1 MKEKVLIGMSG
12 GVDSSVAALLL
23 KEEGYEVIG
32 ATMQLL
38 DDDKTKDAIKDAKKI
53 CELIKMEH
61 IVIDLRKE
69 FKEQIIDDFIKSY
82 KEGKTPNPC
91 VNCNRKFK
99 FGLFL
104 EEAKKRGINYI
115 ATGHYAKVENNHLVM
130 SDVES
135 KDQSY
140 FLCQIKKE
148 VLPHILFPLN
158 KYKTKEEVRN
168 IASNYNLE
176 VSKKKDSQEIC
187 FIPNDDYKSFL
198 KNKIK
203 TKSGN
208 ITLKDGT
215 VLGKHNGIYNYTI
228 GQRKGLNIA
237 YKEPL
242 YVLEIN
248 VDKNEVI
255 VGSNDELYHKT
266 LTATNMNYLI
276 EKEEFFKEKE
286 IYAKI
291 RSRAK
296 LEKVLNI
303 KEENNNLVVTFENKE
318 RAITPGQLIAFY
330 DKNKVCIGGGYI
342 EK

>member
-32 ATMQLL
+32 ATMLLL
-38 DDDKTKDAIKDAKKI
+38 DDEKIKKEINDAKKI
-53 CELIKMEH
+53 CNLIGIEH
-61 IVIDLRKE
+61 ITIDLRKE

-203 TKSGN
+203 TKPGN

-266 LTATNMNYLI
+266 LTATNINDLI
-276 EKEEFFKEKE
+276 EKEEFFKEQE

-303 KEENNNLVVTFENKE
+303 KEENDNLVVTFENKE